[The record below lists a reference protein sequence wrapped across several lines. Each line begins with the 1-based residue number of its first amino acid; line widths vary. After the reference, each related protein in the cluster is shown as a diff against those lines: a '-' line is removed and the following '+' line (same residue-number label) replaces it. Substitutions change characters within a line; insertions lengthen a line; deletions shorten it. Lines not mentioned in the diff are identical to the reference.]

1 MLCVRL
7 RLLLSL
13 SSAPVLTAAEMSL
26 STAASSLFRGALKIP
41 LMSAARNIVSK
52 PAKET
57 ISTGVSPK
65 DTRKR

>member
-1 MLCVRL
+1 
-7 RLLLSL
+7 
-13 SSAPVLTAAEMSL
+13 MSL

-57 ISTGVSPK
+57 ISTGEHAIALATMFVAILAPSGWIMAHLEDYK
-65 DTRKR
+65 QKK